1 MKKST
6 INRELIR
13 NIMLWI
19 IENEEDVQI
28 KNNCVNNF
36 KDYIYN
42 KNGDY
47 WIGGEQIDNF
57 IYEQIDL
64 LKKY

>member
-42 KNGDY
+42 KDGNYLID
-47 WIGGEQIDNF
+47 GEQMANF